1 MIRVLNQP
9 DGGVVLEVELVRQP
23 AIYLDHDSLSDIA
36 RTPARRQRFLDI
48 WARRGELLFSF
59 VNSLDLAG
67 PQGDTVRYIRDLLQD
82 IGPYWIPLDLNP
94 WRVIRKEN
102 GQEPCIGSPS
112 ISEAFLR
119 PYFLELRDEVT
130 NLGRVVDLIQ
140 NDRDATLANVEE
152 LKISV
157 NQMVQTYREG
167 FMRDEAFLDR
177 QLPAIAYDPAR
188 PTSFMV
194 RQLERLVTREARSH
208 VWMPNDGIDFMH
220 ASVASSPADFLLLDR
235 QWKRRVLE
243 VASPRAYP
251 WVFYRYELDDFLTAF
266 DTCVIGH

>member
-23 AIYLDHDSLSDIA
+23 HLPRSRLIVGHCSAS
-36 RTPARRQRFLDI
+36 ARRQRFLDI

-67 PQGDTVRYIRDLLQD
+67 PQGDTARYIRDLLQD

-102 GQEPCIGSPS
+102 GQESCIGSPS

-130 NLGRVVDLIQ
+130 NLGRVVDL
-140 NDRDATLANVEE
+140 
-152 LKISV
+152 
-157 NQMVQTYREG
+157 EG
-167 FMRDEAFLDR
+167 FMRDDAFLDR

-194 RQLERLVTREARSH
+194 RQLEHNRRFFIE
-208 VWMPNDGIDFMH
+208 
-220 ASVASSPADFLLLDR
+220 SPVV
-235 QWKRRVLE
+235 RRILAV
-243 VASPRAYP
+243 S
-251 WVFYRYELDDFLTAF
+251 
-266 DTCVIGH
+266 